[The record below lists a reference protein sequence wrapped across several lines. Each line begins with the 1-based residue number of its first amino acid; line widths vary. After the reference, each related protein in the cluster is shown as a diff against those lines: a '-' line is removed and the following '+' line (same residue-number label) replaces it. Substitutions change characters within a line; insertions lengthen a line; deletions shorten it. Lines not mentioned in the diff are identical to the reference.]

1 MVVPTRRCSHRL
13 VGAPGFVS
21 NRGMSL
27 APHMPAASDDSVAID
42 HRLTELEI
50 KASYADDL
58 LDVLNAQVARQ
69 QEQIELLLREVG
81 RLRQQGDG
89 SAREATPTNAHDEL
103 PPHY

>member
-1 MVVPTRRCSHRL
+1 MTKPNDL
-13 VGAPGFVS
+13 P
-21 NRGMSL
+21 
-27 APHMPAASDDSVAID
+27 PAID
-42 HRLTELEI
+42 QRLIELEI

-81 RLRQQGDG
+81 RLSQQGDAG
-89 SAREATPTNAHDEL
+89 AGVGAPPNARDEL